1 MKRLLIALS
10 FVSSLFVLYICCS
23 DTPVATQG
31 GSGTETVGGILVDT
45 LGNPVNNAIVQAT
58 SVDTNNPQTSGDV
71 TNKDGEYVLENIKA
85 GIYNIEG
92 RTLDTSLIIFMDSI
106 IYADDSQPLD
116 LGIDTMHAPG
126 SISGSVFLDSIANPG
141 VLIYIPGTSYS
152 AYSDDSGKFV
162 ISHVP
167 EGIYS
172 VYYYYPGYIVGK
184 DSLVNVYSGS
194 DTTLDTKY
202 LQPDPNDDPPA
213 PRHIS
218 ATYDTATGVVTLT
231 WEKVKVS
238 DLYGYYVYRKEDS
251 DTDFIKIATAFDTIY
266 HDTIDTIIN
275 NPNDSTIQCR
285 LQYQVKS
292 VDTLTNTSSFS
303 PRADI
308 TAWSPTLIMTLFT
321 WTLLPGDTDTVV
333 NGQSVDLAVHF
344 KNKTRKNILIR
355 WYTGNP
361 LDTVRITSVNTK
373 EGDDTL
379 SYTWQDTG
387 VYLVCVE
394 ALDEKGYCWRD
405 SCNVTVQGLIPTDTW
420 EDFYPLVHKRR
431 FSGAAVIGDTLYAIG
446 GAEDIFI
453 VDDWYP
459 NALAS
464 MELFNTSDSSW
475 SSFGTMPTARSAAAV
490 VAVGKKLFVIG
501 GTNYDEN
508 FKTIEIL
515 NTQSNIWETEAQ
527 IPSAL
532 FGHAACVIN
541 DSIYVFGGLTRLY
554 ETSSEINVFDPV
566 TGVWA
571 SKGSM
576 SMARAYHQ
584 VVVLNDT
591 VYIMGGINNLQ
602 DPTALTSV
610 EIYDPVSNT
619 TTPVRDMNT
628 GRMNFGAAVLNG
640 KIYAV
645 GGAVSMFPDEF
656 TALASMEMYDP
667 ASDTWTEKKPLP
679 SARHSFAISVNN
691 NIMYIIGGAE
701 QGPPNFGQLGTVL
714 RYYP

>member
-1 MKRLLIALS
+1 MKRLLISLS
-10 FVSSLFVLYICCS
+10 FVSSLCVLYICCS
-23 DTPVATQG
+23 NSPVATQG
-31 GSGTETVGGILVDT
+31 GSGTETVGGIFVDT
-45 LGNPVNNAIVQAT
+45 LGNPVKNAFVHV
-58 SVDTNNPQTSGDV
+58 SSSDTINPQTFWDA
-71 TNKDGEYVLENIKA
+71 TNKDGEYLIENIKA
-85 GIYNIEG
+85 GIYNLEG
-92 RTLDTSLIIFMDSI
+92 FTSDTSLIIFMGI
-106 IYADDSQPLD
+106 LYTDDSKPLD
-116 LGIDTMHAPG
+116 LGVDTMQAPG
-126 SISGSVFLDSIANPG
+126 SISGTVLLDSTANPG

-167 EGIYS
+167 EGVYS
-172 VYYYYPGYIVGK
+172 VYYYYPGYALGK
-184 DSLVNVYSGS
+184 DSLVNVYSGL

-213 PRHIS
+213 PRYIS
-218 ATYDTATGVVTLT
+218 ATYDTASGVVILT

-251 DTDFIKIATAFDTIY
+251 DTAFIKIATVFDTIY
-266 HDTIDTIIN
+266 YDTIDTIIN
-275 NPNDSTIQCR
+275 NPTDSTIQCR

-308 TAWSPTLIMTLFT
+308 TAESPMLIMTLFT

-344 KNKTRKNILIR
+344 KNKTRENILIR
-355 WYTGNP
+355 WYTGDP
-361 LDTVRITSVNTK
+361 LDTVRIKSVNTK

-394 ALDEKGYCWRD
+394 ALDEKGYYWRD

-420 EDFYPLVHKRR
+420 EDFSPLVHKRR
-431 FSGAAVIGDTLYAIG
+431 FCGAAVIGDTLYAIG

-453 VDDWYP
+453 VDKWEQ

-464 MELFNTSDSSW
+464 MELFNASDSSW
-475 SSFGTMPTARSAAAV
+475 SSFGTMPTARSAGAV
-490 VAVGKKLFVIG
+490 VSVGTKLYVIG
-501 GTNYDEN
+501 GTDYDEN
-508 FKTIEIL
+508 FKTIEIY
-515 NTQSNIWETEAQ
+515 NTQSCIWETEAQ
-527 IPSAL
+527 MPTAL

-541 DSIYVFGGLTRLY
+541 DSIYIFGGLTGLY
-554 ETSSEINVFDPV
+554 ETSSEINVFDPA
-566 TGVWA
+566 TGTWA
-571 SKGSM
+571 TKGSM
-576 SMARAYHQ
+576 GMARAYHQ

-591 VYIMGGINNLQ
+591 VYIMGGINNMQ
-602 DPTALTSV
+602 DPTGLTSV
-610 EIYDPVSNT
+610 ERYDPVSNT
-619 TTPVRDMNT
+619 TTPVRAMNI

-656 TALASMEMYDP
+656 AALSNMEMYDP
-667 ASDTWTEKKPLP
+667 ATDTWTGKKPLP
-679 SARHSFAISVNN
+679 SACHSFAICVNS
-691 NIMYIIGGAE
+691 NIMYIIGGAV
-701 QGPPNFGQLGTVL
+701 QGPPNFGQLGSVL